1 MIPFSWK
8 KGVLWIVF
16 ILFLSGGLGYTQE
29 GAEQAISV
37 IQSTTVEEAIRHLRG
52 DSRKDKLL
60 AIEVL
65 QASGSADK
73 EVIDALVSCLFEG
86 TLFKKRIA
94 AKTVNDFWEV
104 RMKSAETLGNI
115 GDPRAL
121 PGLHRALRYEPDY
134 IVKTSIA
141 IAIGK
146 VGEPESIPHLARTIE
161 LYMHSSSEVMVVGA
175 CVDALGEIRHRDAYY
190 TFYKVYRD
198 CCESELRLAAKKA

>member
-94 AKTVNDFWEV
+94 AI
-104 RMKSAETLGNI
+104 L
-115 GDPRAL
+115 
-121 PGLHRALRYEPDY
+121 
-134 IVKTSIA
+134 
-141 IAIGK
+141 
-146 VGEPESIPHLARTIE
+146 
-161 LYMHSSSEVMVVGA
+161 
-175 CVDALGEIRHRDAYY
+175 
-190 TFYKVYRD
+190 
-198 CCESELRLAAKKA
+198 